1 MVINMKNKKI
11 VLSVVIVALITLIS
25 MALFFAN
32 EKNKND
38 EYVKAI
44 VKEAFSDNE
53 ATRSDAK
60 EKLALLAKNGNPTAQ
75 YRYGEIL
82 SREDDMKNS
91 LYFLEL
97 ASETG
102 VLKSTELLGILYLKS
117 KKNEEQLK
125 GFNLLN
131 QTAEK
136 GLSLSQSYLGRCFES
151 GGCSLPKDDYLAF
164 YWLTLADKNGESG
177 AQFILQ
183 DLKEVEIS
191 SQRTKEETQ
200 KVICEI
206 APSSKDCIR

>member
-1 MVINMKNKKI
+1 MKNKKI

-53 ATRSDAK
+53 ATRNNAK

-82 SREDDMKNS
+82 SRENDMKNS
-91 LYFLEL
+91 LYFIEL
-97 ASETG
+97 ASEAG

-136 GLSLSQSYLGRCFES
+136 GLSLSQGYLGGCLQNGR
-151 GGCSLPKDDYLAF
+151 CSLPKNEYLAF
-164 YWLTLADKNGESG
+164 YWLSLAAENGETDAG
-177 AQFILQ
+177 FRLKIGKI
-183 DLKEVEIS
+183 KEVEIS

>member
-1 MVINMKNKKI
+1 MKNKKI

-53 ATRSDAK
+53 ATRNNAK

-82 SREDDMKNS
+82 SRENDMKNS

-97 ASETG
+97 ASEAG

-136 GLSLSQSYLGRCFES
+136 GLSLSQGYLGGCLQS
-151 GGCSLPKDDYLAF
+151 GRCSLPKNEYLAF
-164 YWLTLADKNGESG
+164 YWLSLAAENGETDAG
-177 AQFILQ
+177 FRLKIGKI
-183 DLKEVEIS
+183 KEVEIS